1 MINYTTDYNTFEFV
15 NDTFLKSVYCIIRG
29 ENESGLYETLG
40 ETISF
45 NPPIE
50 IENFNSL
57 TKEDVDNIV
66 KLSPQY
72 AILEQKIADGINA
85 RASIVVKDPPWV
97 VPEVIPPPVINPVP
111 QAVTPLQIRMAINAM
126 DLREQVEAYVA
137 TLDQTAQDAWEYAT
151 IIERNNPILV
161 NGAIAMGKTVEELD
175 QLFILADS
183 FV

>member
-1 MINYTTDYNTFEFV
+1 MIYYSTDYNTFEFV
-15 NDTFLKSVYCIIRG
+15 NDTFLKSVYCIVRG
-29 ENESGLYETLG
+29 ENENGFYETLG

-45 NPPIE
+45 YPPVN

-57 TKEDVDNIV
+57 TKEDVDLIV
-66 KLSPQY
+66 KQNPQY
-72 AILEQKIADGINA
+72 TTLEQKVADGINA
-85 RASIVVKDPPWV
+85 RVSVVVKDPPWV
-97 VPEVIPPPVINPVP
+97 VPEVIPSPVVNPVP

-126 DLREQVEAYVA
+126 GLREQVEAYVA

-151 IIERNNPILV
+151 IIERSNPILV